1 MKRSFFFSLLV
12 VIAVSLAGGCAFIP
26 GTSGVDQDEV
36 ATQSAVI
43 IEQARMTAT
52 TVALQTQVADLST
65 RAAQVE
71 TQASLPTDTP
81 VPTSTPVPHTQTPLP
96 TATFLPTFTPL
107 PSFTPVPPLPTATPI
122 PCDLAGFVSDV
133 TIPDGTVVSPGQ
145 TFTKIWRIK
154 NNGTCTWSTS
164 YSLVFSSG
172 ERMGGSSPQALS
184 ANIRPGETIDLS
196 VSLTAPTADGKYR
209 SSWKLRNASGSD
221 FGLGSRSS
229 AFYADIEVK
238 SSPSGY
244 ALDFTNSYCA
254 AEWSSGSGTL
264 SCPGTDGDS
273 KGFVLR
279 VDGMVLE
286 TGTKDDEAGLVM
298 QPQAITDGV
307 IRGKYPVYRVKD
319 GEHFKAL
326 VMCASTADNCDVKFQ
341 LDYQIGSDA
350 IQTLGT
356 WNEINDEKY
365 RSVDVDLSG
374 LVGKDVK
381 FILTVMANGAMNQ
394 DRAQWLSPR
403 IVK

>member
-1 MKRSFFFSLLV
+1 
-12 VIAVSLAGGCAFIP
+12 
-26 GTSGVDQDEV
+26 
-36 ATQSAVI
+36 
-43 IEQARMTAT
+43 
-52 TVALQTQVADLST
+52 
-65 RAAQVE
+65 
-71 TQASLPTDTP
+71 
-81 VPTSTPVPHTQTPLP
+81 
-96 TATFLPTFTPL
+96 
-107 PSFTPVPPLPTATPI
+107 
-122 PCDLAGFVSDV
+122 
-133 TIPDGTVVSPGQ
+133 
-145 TFTKIWRIK
+145 
-154 NNGTCTWSTS
+154 
-164 YSLVFSSG
+164 
-172 ERMGGSSPQALS
+172 MGGSSPQSLS

-196 VSLTAPTADGKYR
+196 VSLTAPTSEGKYR

-221 FGLGSRSS
+221 FGLGSRNS

-244 ALDFTNSYCA
+244 ALDFVNSYCA
-254 AEWSSGSGTL
+254 AEWTSGSGTL
-264 SCPGTDGDS
+264 TCPGSDGDS

-286 TGTKDDEAGLVM
+286 TGTKDDEAGLVT

-356 WNEINDEKY
+356 WNEVNDEKY

-381 FILTVMANGAMNQ
+381 FILTVLANGAMNQ

>member
-1 MKRSFFFSLLV
+1 
-12 VIAVSLAGGCAFIP
+12 
-26 GTSGVDQDEV
+26 
-36 ATQSAVI
+36 
-43 IEQARMTAT
+43 
-52 TVALQTQVADLST
+52 
-65 RAAQVE
+65 
-71 TQASLPTDTP
+71 
-81 VPTSTPVPHTQTPLP
+81 
-96 TATFLPTFTPL
+96 
-107 PSFTPVPPLPTATPI
+107 
-122 PCDLAGFVSDV
+122 
-133 TIPDGTVVSPGQ
+133 
-145 TFTKIWRIK
+145 
-154 NNGTCTWSTS
+154 
-164 YSLVFSSG
+164 
-172 ERMGGSSPQALS
+172 
-184 ANIRPGETIDLS
+184 
-196 VSLTAPTADGKYR
+196 
-209 SSWKLRNASGSD
+209 
-221 FGLGSRSS
+221 
-229 AFYADIEVK
+229 
-238 SSPSGY
+238 
-244 ALDFTNSYCA
+244 
-254 AEWSSGSGTL
+254 
-264 SCPGTDGDS
+264 
-273 KGFVLR
+273 
-279 VDGMVLE
+279 MVLE